1 MHELHA
7 AALFIQGVPILIVV
21 FLTLWVS
28 YHLRVAV
35 TELRAIRS
43 CLEAIKGYWE
53 VPEQESGAG
62 DR

>member
-1 MHELHA
+1 MRGLHA
-7 AALFIQGVPILIVV
+7 GLLFIQGVPIFIVA
-21 FLTLWVS
+21 FLALWVS

-43 CLEAIKGYWE
+43 CLETIKGYWE
-53 VPEQESGAG
+53 VPEQESEPG